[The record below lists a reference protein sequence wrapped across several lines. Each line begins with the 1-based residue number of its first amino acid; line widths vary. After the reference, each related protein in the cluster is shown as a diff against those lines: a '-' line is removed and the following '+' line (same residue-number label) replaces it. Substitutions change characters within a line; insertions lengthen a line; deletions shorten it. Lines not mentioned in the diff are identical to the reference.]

1 MKHENI
7 ISILDILPPIEMG
20 AFEDVYVVSELMDTD
35 LHQIIQT
42 GQPLSRDH
50 VQYFMYQLLC
60 GIKYI
65 HGCNVVHRDL
75 KPSNLLLNQNCDLKI
90 CDFGLARSLIHS
102 PLLSPLSS
110 LLYLLSLLSPLPSP
124 LPPLSSRLP
133 LSQLLALPILPPLPP
148 PFFLAPPLPPVL
160 PPSAAIPPS
169 GLLRAAQPL
178 GHGDVITGDVPR
190 SRGGAG
196 NRSLGDAEDPAFL
209 TEYVATRWY
218 RAPEVRA

>member
-1 MKHENI
+1 
-7 ISILDILPPIEMG
+7 MG

-50 VQYFMYQLLC
+50 VQYFMYQILC

-90 CDFGLARSLIHS
+90 CDFGLARSLLLS
-102 PLLSPLSS
+102 PLLSSLLSPLSPLSPLSS
-110 LLYLLSLLSPLPSP
+110 LLSPPPSLLSPSP
-124 LPPLSSRLP
+124 LPTPRPPDSP
-133 LSQLLALPILPPLPP
+133 PPLPP

-160 PPSAAIPPS
+160 PPSPAIPPS
-169 GLLRAAQPL
+169 GLHRAAQPL